1 MEKTALYCGE
11 CLRYLRYAN
20 EGEDFSGYEGD
31 EVLRWIVCDRCLER
45 QANPGRVVGAQ
56 PAVCLECR
64 EPFGATRQGQKFC
77 SSACR
82 ARAWR
87 QREKAQLTP

>member
-11 CLRYLRYAN
+11 CFRYLRYAN

-31 EVLRWIVCDRCLER
+31 DVLRWIVCDRCLER
-45 QANPGRVVGAQ
+45 QTNPGRLVGSQ

-64 EPFGATRQGQKFC
+64 EPFEATRQGQKFC

-87 QREKAQLTP
+87 ARQRAVA